1 MVQKLMLTKI
11 NVKFENLHSFHKALI
26 SYNKVVQR

>member
-11 NVKFENLHSFHKALI
+11 NVKFVNSQSFHKALI